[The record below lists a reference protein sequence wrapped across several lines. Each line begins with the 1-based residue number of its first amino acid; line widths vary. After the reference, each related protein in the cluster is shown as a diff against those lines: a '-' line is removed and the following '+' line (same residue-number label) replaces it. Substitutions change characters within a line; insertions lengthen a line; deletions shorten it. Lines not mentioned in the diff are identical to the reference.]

1 MKGRRIFDIDVSDL
15 FFLPLSY
22 FYFQTVKMMSLY
34 QMYVPHRE
42 PSVVS
47 YTLIL
52 NLIETKEN
60 LGVSGHRLS
69 SKAVS
74 LTSPFNF

>member
-1 MKGRRIFDIDVSDL
+1 MKGRSVFEIDVLDMFHLLS
-15 FFLPLSY
+15 SY
-22 FYFQTVKMMSLY
+22 FYFQTVKMMSLH
-34 QMYVPHRE
+34 QMHVPLSE

-52 NLIETKEN
+52 NLTETKEN
-60 LGVSGHRLS
+60 FGVSGHRFS